1 MKKLVVM
8 LIGSVILLT
17 SCAVPENISPAPSTP
32 RPTVTG
38 TSSITAIS
46 TITPGPESLP
56 TKTIEPEST
65 PSITAISTITPGLE
79 SLPTET
85 AEPESTPLGIGIVI
99 TATVMDTSLSARVI
113 MLQEPVEGFSVV
125 ALTDETELVSQ
136 DGSPVALKEFQHG
149 VQIRAIG
156 KPGSSGALLA
166 EQIVLLGH

>member
-46 TITPGPESLP
+46 TITPGP
-56 TKTIEPEST
+56 
-65 PSITAISTITPGLE
+65 E